1 MNNDQDYIEANRQR
15 LAQLEAALNEAD
27 AALDLD
33 ARARAAGF
41 DLASAKAMVDR
52 VAASASPQAKEQAQA
67 LMAEMDAAERE
78 ARAKALADMSRT
90 TGSAASTRRPRN
102 MA

>member
-33 ARARAAGF
+33 ARARGF